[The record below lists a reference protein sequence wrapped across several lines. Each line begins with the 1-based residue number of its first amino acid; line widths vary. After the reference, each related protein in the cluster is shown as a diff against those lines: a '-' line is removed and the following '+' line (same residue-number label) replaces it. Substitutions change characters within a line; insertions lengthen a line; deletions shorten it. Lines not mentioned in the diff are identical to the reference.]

1 MFKYRVK
8 FKCYHYN
15 TGSANNGSYWNYE
28 DFETLQQADD
38 FKKKLLKQGEITLKH
53 EKNLITL
60 DEYEKFINNDDYYD
74 VEEGF
79 IYYSSPIYIVKYFPE
94 REEYLTEED
103 YAK

>member
-15 TGSANNGSYWNYE
+15 TGGANNGSYWNYE
-28 DFETLQQADD
+28 DFETFQQADD
-38 FKKKLLKQGEITLKH
+38 FKKKLLKQGETYSKY
-53 EKNLITL
+53 ENKLIS
-60 DEYEKFINNDDYYD
+60 YEKYENFINNDDYYD

-79 IYYSSPIYIVKYFPE
+79 IYYSHPVYIVKYFPE
-94 REEYLTEED
+94 REEELTEED